1 MVCYCVNHSN
11 DNEICWWLGT
21 ATSGA
26 SNYPGVHCRED
37 ARGMVMMK
45 IDEFIEKVNER
56 DGMRAKKTAE
66 GIVIGT
72 PNNIGIFNIPE
83 DATNFIEIDTWATSN
98 SLYWKKPDREY
109 LSSLI
114 EEFLHTPIKERF
126 PEKKYRLRWLNDMD
140 GDPNYAD
147 YSHGTWFWET
157 NKDDAKIYTEKE
169 LQQLKINNPRFAP
182 AIDAMKEL
190 VEDE

>member
-1 MVCYCVNHSN
+1 
-11 DNEICWWLGT
+11 
-21 ATSGA
+21 
-26 SNYPGVHCRED
+26 
-37 ARGMVMMK
+37 MMK

-126 PEKKYRLRWLNDMD
+126 TEKKYRLRWLNDMD

>member
-1 MVCYCVNHSN
+1 
-11 DNEICWWLGT
+11 
-21 ATSGA
+21 
-26 SNYPGVHCRED
+26 
-37 ARGMVMMK
+37 MMK

-126 PEKKYRLRWLNDMD
+126 PEKKYRLRWLNEMD

-147 YSHGTWFWET
+147 YSYGTWFWET

>member
-1 MVCYCVNHSN
+1 
-11 DNEICWWLGT
+11 
-21 ATSGA
+21 
-26 SNYPGVHCRED
+26 
-37 ARGMVMMK
+37 MMK
-45 IDEFIEKVNER
+45 IDEFIEKVNES

-109 LSSLI
+109 LSALI

-126 PEKKYRLRWLNDMD
+126 PEKKYRLALLPDD
-140 GDPNYAD
+140 SGYKNY
-147 YSHGTWFWET
+147 
-157 NKDDAKIYTEKE
+157 
-169 LQQLKINNPRFAP
+169 LCINNGLWGMSTQKYNDSIFTESDIEELKKRYPEKVDL
-182 AIDAMKEL
+182 IDAMKEP
-190 VEDE
+190 VEDDE

>member
-1 MVCYCVNHSN
+1 
-11 DNEICWWLGT
+11 
-21 ATSGA
+21 
-26 SNYPGVHCRED
+26 
-37 ARGMVMMK
+37 MMK

-109 LSSLI
+109 LSALI
-114 EEFLHTPIKERF
+114 EEFLETPIDERY
-126 PEKKYRLRWLNDMD
+126 PEKKYRLRWFDDD
-140 GDPNYAD
+140 GGNPNYAD
-147 YSHGTWFWET
+147 YLHGTWFWET

-169 LQQLKINNPRFAP
+169 LQQLKINNPCFTP
-182 AIDAMKEL
+182 AIDAMKEP
-190 VEDE
+190 VEDD